1 MYTVSDNGTQKGEA
15 EMPIK
20 EYYHGFSDEQIEK
33 YRQEVRQRWGDDALR
48 TNEARAIGMGK
59 ERFAALVQ
67 KHRNK

>member
-20 EYYHGFSDEQIEK
+20 EYYHDEQIEK
-33 YRQEVRQRWGDDALR
+33 YRQEVRQRWGDDVL
-48 TNEARAIGMGK
+48 TTSEAGAIGMGK
-59 ERFAALVQ
+59 ERFAALAQ